1 MCPDVIFTAGFLCYN
16 YIIPGEYCKGR
27 FDKFMKK
34 FVTLFLL
41 SSMILSMAA
50 CGGAPAA
57 DVQDTSE
64 ADTTAAPEVDSDGNG
79 REFVEDSLPDD
90 LDFGGETIT
99 ILTRVGDAAVKG
111 EFIAEEETGDIVND
125 AVYARNL
132 AVEERLNVKIE
143 TFDTDFNRH
152 LNATPI
158 IRQSILAGSDDFDI
172 VSHHLAQNVRLELEG
187 LFVNLRALPY
197 LDLDQPWWN
206 QAYSEMTTHDGKQYT
221 AIGELSQ
228 TMISGTYAMFFN
240 KTMFEELLPKE
251 PSLYETVTN
260 GDWTIDK
267 MLSYTTQ
274 LYADL
279 NGNAAADEGDRFGF
293 FFCSDQSLGADA
305 MIGGCNIQLVT
316 KGDTDGEFVYNG
328 SSERTVTF
336 FEKMTQLLFRDN
348 NALRTPD
355 NNDTMVKALSEGKA
369 MFTTWML
376 DAINNLRDM
385 KDDFG
390 IVPMPKLEATD
401 KNYSATTHNGSSTF
415 AIPTTCGNQD
425 AAAALLEA
433 LSAETYRKVTPAYF
447 EVALKVKYS
456 RDNETAHML
465 DLIVESVTPDIA
477 TVYGQ
482 LLGAPAVW
490 FRDIL
495 IDSTACENA
504 VSRLAS
510 DEVRT
515 MNSMGNVL
523 ETYKGLEG

>member
-1 MCPDVIFTAGFLCYN
+1 
-16 YIIPGEYCKGR
+16 
-27 FDKFMKK
+27 MKK

-57 DVQDTSE
+57 DVQDTSA

-197 LDLDQPWWN
+197 LDFDQPWWN

-293 FFCSDQSLGADA
+293 FFCSEASLGADA

-316 KGDTDGEFVYNG
+316 KGDTAGEFVYNG

-355 NNDTMVKALSEGKA
+355 NNDTMVKALSDGKA

-390 IVPMPKLEATD
+390 FIPLPKFDEAQEHYLTTPGAGINFYTVPVTVKDTECVSAVLEGLAILGHQD
-401 KNYSATTHNGSSTF
+401 I
-415 AIPTTCGNQD
+415 IPTYYDTVLKSKYTRD
-425 AAAALLEA
+425 EE
-433 LSAETYRKVTPAYF
+433 SAE
-447 EVALKVKYS
+447 
-456 RDNETAHML
+456 ML
-465 DLIVESVTPDIA
+465 DLIRENIIIDFGAQIYDQKTNPLCSIGFNLVTK
-477 TVYGQ
+477 G
-482 LLGAPAVW
+482 
-490 FRDIL
+490 
-495 IDSTACENA
+495 ENF
-504 VSRLAS
+504 AS
-510 DEVRT
+510 FYAANEGIFLDCLDEVI
-515 MNSMGNVL
+515 SL
-523 ETYKGLEG
+523 IS